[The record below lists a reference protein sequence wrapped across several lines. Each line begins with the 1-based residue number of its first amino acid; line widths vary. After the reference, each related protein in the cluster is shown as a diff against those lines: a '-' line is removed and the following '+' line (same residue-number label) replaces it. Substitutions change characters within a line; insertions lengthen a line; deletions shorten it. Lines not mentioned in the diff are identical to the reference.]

1 MHACISD
8 ERRQERPAWLGDK
21 DGLVEGRKEG
31 EICMG
36 WQWHGL

>member
-1 MHACISD
+1 LEIRM
-8 ERRQERPAWLGDK
+8 AWWK
-21 DGLVEGRKEG
+21 EGRKEG

>member
-1 MHACISD
+1 MHASLMRGD
-8 ERRQERPAWLGDK
+8 RRDLLGLEIRMAWWK
-21 DGLVEGRKEG
+21 EGRKEG

>member
-1 MHACISD
+1 MHASLMRGD
-8 ERRQERPAWLGDK
+8 RRDLLGDK
-21 DGLVEGRKEG
+21 DGLVVGRKEG